1 MVVFLPSQKM
11 VLISGDCTQ
20 AARAVIAAASVIG
33 CSLRTLVC
41 LCLLSLTFDV
51 AEARFLHIPISS
63 FMAFLFF
70 LSYSFDVYSYKF
82 GLFVL
87 EMIHILLLN
96 VFSRP
101 NNSLNL
107 VMDLEDIVLCRSL
120 KV

>member
-11 VLISGDCTQ
+11 VLITGDCTQ

-33 CSLRTLVC
+33 CTLRTLLC
-41 LCLLSLTFDV
+41 LCLLCLTFDV
-51 AEARFLHIPISS
+51 AEARFLYIPLSS
-63 FMAFLFF
+63 FMAFLLF
-70 LSYSFDVYSYKF
+70 LSYSFDVYSYQF
-82 GLFVL
+82 GVFFF
-87 EMIHILLLN
+87 EMIHILFLH
-96 VFSRP
+96 VFSCL